1 MEAIVGFFHIIT
13 PNDNFSP
20 PCVDIPVRFEDER
33 PLFMGVTEGRSI
45 VP

>member
-1 MEAIVGFFHIIT
+1 MGFFHIMQIIM
-13 PNDNFSP
+13 PNANFRP
-20 PCVDIPVRFEDER
+20 PCADIPVRFEDER